1 MQSCRDIAYL
11 SASDGLEGVH
21 GPRRLLIRLHL
32 LYCKHCRRHAAELP
46 TIGRISRDT
55 WNVASVDTATMHRLE
70 EGILDQA
77 FGPSDERPWDQSG
90 DPAEPPGS

>member
-11 SASDGLEGVH
+11 IASDGLEGV
-21 GPRRLLIRLHL
+21 PWSRRLLIRLHL
-32 LYCKHCRRHAAELP
+32 LYCKHCRRHAAELQ

-55 WNVASVDTATMHRLE
+55 WNVASVDTATMRRLE

-77 FGPSDERPWDQSG
+77 FGPSDERPADQSG
-90 DPAEPPGS
+90 DAAEPPAS